1 MSMGKFRIIK
11 RYTAYYRGWCI
22 AFGEHKADY
31 EEDRDISWLYGEDKV
46 GLILSSGLLKQ
57 MHRALLGHHEEIPQF
72 KVSDNSVSMSV
83 SMNELNFDLADD
95 IDKRGAKSLKN
106 FLRDSQELHMYVC
119 SHLFYPSRTRIIT
132 FARKK
137 PIVIMYKEMQ
147 PLRLIIE

>member
-1 MSMGKFRIIK
+1 MSMGEFRIIK
-11 RYTAYYRGWCI
+11 RYNAYYRGWCI

-31 EEDRDISWLYGEDKV
+31 HEERDINWLYGEDKV
-46 GLILSSGLLKQ
+46 GMIISSGLLKQ

-72 KVSDNSVSMSV
+72 RVSDNSL
-83 SMNELNFDLADD
+83 SMNELNFHLADD
-95 IDKRGAKSLKN
+95 TDKRGAQLLKN

-119 SHLFYPSRTRIIT
+119 SHLFYPPRTRIIT

-147 PLRLIIE
+147 PLKLIIE